1 LGVNSVGGLRF
12 EVTSVPSV
20 QQRVSTES
28 DGIRVSL
35 VDVVS
40 MDESVVSPGLAIGS
54 GEVVNGRIG
63 LSITI
68 AVYVAIVIIVRLN
81 AGFFE
86 DLLVKV
92 PLNEIRRDIVSQ
104 LVKIVGES
112 SKNFVLTR
120 EEKVE
125 VCRGINTD
133 SAAFEDLDEV

>member
-68 AVYVAIVIIVRLN
+68 AVYVAVVIIVRLN